1 MLKIKI
7 THWVLHE
14 LHQQLLSLLFRL
26 MEKPLRSVFSLFSL
40 PSVTFH
46 EITTPLQPHPY
57 SSLQANLIGWYFI
70 KPSAPHP
77 RLLIKSKLHRFRLTL
92 TSHNLTLTISPS
104 YIFLPSLLNT
114 LPLVWNN
121 LDPLASLQSII
132 FYFPLTLHT
141 VFLLSEIA
149 FPPLAWKILFFL
161 YDWICLLFSMNAFP
175 MR

>member
-57 SSLQANLIGWYFI
+57 SSLQANLIGLYFI

-104 YIFLPSLLNT
+104 YISHC
-114 LPLVWNN
+114 
-121 LDPLASLQSII
+121 
-132 FYFPLTLHT
+132 LTLYPLYETTWIHLHL
-141 VFLLSEIA
+141 FNPSYFI
-149 FPPLAWKILFFL
+149 FP
-161 YDWICLLFSMNAFP
+161 
-175 MR
+175 